1 MATLTPTLTLAST
14 NALSDTL
21 NLSVTDTLTT
31 TNPSEFSRISVSH
44 SGNGTILYADS
55 GAVAYVYIKN
65 IGTKSRTIDIRTAN
79 ASGAGTAYAQL
90 APGEFAFFPT
100 KNNEGVEVISE
111 TSAETVEYGVFKK
124 G

>member
-65 IGTKSRTIDIRTAN
+65 IGTNSRIR
-79 ASGAGTAYAQL
+79 S
-90 APGEFAFFPT
+90 
-100 KNNEGVEVISE
+100 I
-111 TSAETVEYGVFKK
+111 
-124 G
+124 